1 MIALKKMK
9 PEDRLLFI
17 CTRQDFFPHHKE
29 ALLDICREKEI
40 KWDVVYS
47 TAELHG
53 VAPLVYSNIEQCD
66 TTKLRIPDDVLNRFK
81 LYFYRNIKI
90 SENKAKAMMEVLSY
104 LDNKSFDIM
113 LIKGSALNVLVYRHP
128 WLTVQND
135 FDVVLKPRGREIQD
149 LTKEERREIYEYLA
163 ERDVEHGYTKHHD
176 LYLSSLSAVNFE
188 KIWEDATVVNYM
200 GKEVF
205 VMSPEDMLI
214 TACITSCRKRF
225 FRLKTLCDIAEITCK
240 YKNLKWDVVTSKA
253 KEYRCNNVVYAAL
266 LITQMTIGCKFPE
279 EVIDNLGVVTVR
291 SALIRFIINYLNQ
304 HLSLSYLYPFPI
316 ERPKGRGFNLSLI
329 LPYATYNWHQI
340 WFHVWEAI
348 KSVQRIYWLSR

>member
-9 PEDRLLFI
+9 PEDRLLFV

-29 ALLDICREKEI
+29 ALLEICREKEI
-40 KWDVVYS
+40 RWDVVYL

-66 TTKLRIPDDVLNRFK
+66 TAKLRISDDVLRRFK
-81 LYFYRNIKI
+81 LYSYRNIQI
-90 SENKAKAMMEVLSY
+90 SEQKAKAMMEVLSY

-113 LIKGSALNVLVYRHP
+113 LIKGSAMNVLVYRHP

-135 FDVVLKPRGREIQD
+135 VDIILKPRGREIQD
-149 LTKEERREIYEYLA
+149 LTKDERREIYEYLA

-176 LYLSSLSAVNFE
+176 LYLSNLSAVNFE
-188 KIWEDATVVNYM
+188 KIWDEATMINYM
-200 GKEVF
+200 GRDVF

-225 FRLKTLCDIAEITCK
+225 FRLKTLCDIAEIIYK
-240 YKNLKWDVVTSKA
+240 YRNLKWDVVTSKA

-266 LITQMTIGCKFPE
+266 LITQRTLGCKFPE
-279 EVIDNLGVVTVR
+279 EVIDNLGVITAR

-316 ERPKGRGFNLSLI
+316 ERPKSRGLNLSMI
-329 LPYATYNWHQI
+329 LPYATYSWHQL
-340 WFHVWEAI
+340 WFRTWEAI
-348 KSVQRIYWLSR
+348 KYVHRIYWLSR